1 MWLLGGIL
9 TVLAFLLEA
18 ESKQQYFLVKPS
30 DTEVIEGLTAM
41 IQCKIK
47 NLAGAVQWSK
57 DGFLL
62 GFDPA
67 IPGFKRYSMM
77 IDKGE
82 GIYNLRISKTM
93 LEDEGNYQCQVGP
106 APDEG
111 PIRAGAKLTVLVP
124 PNQLT
129 INGRPGHAIL
139 RIKEGERVNLTCSA
153 HRSKPP
159 SRLKWYR
166 NRVELIP
173 GAAKTFIRK
182 GTEKLDTVLS
192 TLTLYPKMDD
202 DEATYMCEADHLALS
217 KPLTSSVAISVLYPP
232 GSPIITGY
240 REGDILRKGEPL
252 SLTCISKGGN
262 PSAQLIWYK
271 SGQQLDA
278 SYTTSSGQTTSI
290 LRFTVTAADNKAVYR
305 CEASSRL
312 MHHSMSAFVTL
323 SVHYPPEK
331 VYLKGPS
338 DARRGD
344 VVTVVCTTSPSNP
357 AVQIKWLVDEKL
369 IDGGEQFTR
378 NDSDGWITSSNLT
391 VTLTRQDPDV
401 KRFICRAGNPE
412 IGMTEGRKDIKVTY
426 PPGQPTILGN
436 KEDISMQAGAIQSF
450 VCVSLGGNPPA
461 SLQWYRG
468 NKQISTVSRVTG
480 SGVSSELVIKARRE
494 DNGVTYRCEAT
505 NLATS
510 QPLVALMKISVKFPP
525 GNASIIIQP
534 AQPRAGDEML
544 VQCSTDSSNPEAR
557 ITLRKSGREVR
568 SDHVQVVR
576 ATNGGYVTTSLL
588 KWRVTSGD
596 DGVVFT
602 CLASNGVTDSTVRDD
617 FTVSVLYKPEFL
629 ETLKHVDIIEGSSI
643 AVNMSAVANP
653 NVIRY
658 FWIHGGVRLPTQD
671 KMITT
676 KNGHIVTPRMRTD
689 GPVLH
694 LRATTRTDS
703 GNYYCVAQ
711 NSEGTSNATVE
722 FNVLYPAVILNLTE
736 NQRAIEGD
744 NVTLECWVEANPINY
759 GTIVWKKHG
768 TTSELRTRF
777 YYLGRSVIELV
788 NVTRDSAGKYECNA
802 FNGVGDRDVMGV
814 EVIVMYS
821 PVILQPVTLKKVGSK
836 RGDAVTVNCTVDAR
850 PNVTFTW
857 YLENQLISWMT
868 TNSNYQ
874 VDYQNNEQTVWTSV
888 LHIKKVHSLTYG
900 NYTCRAEN
908 YLGFSTATVE
918 LIPARIPEIPTM
930 ISTSNITHNSVL
942 LSWKPGFN
950 GGLLQ
955 MFNIFWRKTGE
966 KSFFT
971 AENIT
976 VPTYLV
982 CNLDP
987 ETEYEFFVSAI
998 NEVGIS
1004 DMNERGLK
1012 TYTKPAPSMDSTKA
1026 VTNAGKSKEAQ
1037 ISRVV
1042 WMACAV
1048 CGAIVFVLISL
1059 IVACCIRRSQR
1070 LRRRAEVALQLQRL
1084 NQNDDSYK
1092 PVNNTD
1098 GQPFYLSGRASQII
1112 EEEHVNTDHIQTSE
1126 HGVAWKNVS
1135 KNEESQGSQPSHLE
1149 EWGDEQIRK
1158 LGSCESLEEDD
1169 RCPDILKQYTR
1180 VCKDLTENVLFLA
1193 ERESTNQSCFTNS
1206 SEEVSKVCFSIV
1218 KLGKIKELQKMYR
1231 TLRKGSDFLRLVLTN
1246 PF

>member
-111 PIRAGAKLTVLVP
+111 PIRAGAKLTVL
-124 PNQLT
+124 
-129 INGRPGHAIL
+129 
-139 RIKEGERVNLTCSA
+139 
-153 HRSKPP
+153 
-159 SRLKWYR
+159 
-166 NRVELIP
+166 